1 MSKGI
6 IGAGNWIM
14 DKVKMIDRW
23 PQEGELCNITS
34 LQMGGGG
41 GPCNILF
48 DIAAMQCG
56 IPLYA
61 CGVLGQD
68 ADGDLLLQQIKDKNI
83 DSSFMSISDT
93 RPTSFT
99 DVMTVISNGRRTF
112 FHNRGA
118 NAEFDYCHIAEVD
131 TDAKIFYLGYLL
143 LLDGMDREDSEY
155 GTVAAR
161 VLSCMKEKGCKTVV
175 DVVSEDRPKFQKI
188 VPSSLKYTDCL
199 VINEVEA
206 EYCSDIA
213 VRSEDGKININAL
226 INAAK
231 HLLDSGVNE
240 LVVIHFPEGAVA
252 MEKDGA
258 IYAMESYPME
268 REDIVGSVGAGDA
281 FCAGIVYGLH
291 EGLSI
296 PDMLKMASVSAFF
309 NLQSATATGGAP
321 EISKLQAVIDAHE
334 FKTLEYDK

>member
-23 PQEGELCNITS
+23 PQEGELCNIVTQ
-34 LQMGGGG
+34 QMGGGG

-61 CGVLGQD
+61 CGVVGKD
-68 ADGDLLLQQIKDKNI
+68 ADGDLLLRQIKEKSI
-83 DSSFMSISDT
+83 DRGFMSISET
-93 RPTSFT
+93 QPTSFT
-99 DVMTVISNGRRTF
+99 DVMTVIRNGRRTF

-118 NAEFDYCHIAEVD
+118 NAEFNFSHIENID

-143 LLDGMDREDSEY
+143 LLDGMDQEDPEF

-188 VPSSLKYTDCL
+188 VPPSLKYTDCL

-206 EYCSDIA
+206 ECCSDIA
-213 VRSEDGKININAL
+213 VRNEAGEININAL
-226 INAAK
+226 IDAAK

-240 LVVIHFPEGAVA
+240 LVVIHFPEGAVVV
-252 MEKDGA
+252 EKDGTVN
-258 IYAMESYPME
+258 AMESYPME

-281 FCAGIVYGLH
+281 FCAGVVYGLH

-296 PDMLKMASVSAFF
+296 TDMLKMASVSAFF
-309 NLQSATATGGAP
+309 NLQSATATAGAP
-321 EISKLQAVIDAHE
+321 EISKLKAVIDAYE
-334 FKTLEYDK
+334 FKQLEYNK

>member
-23 PQEGELCNITS
+23 PQEGELCNITT
-34 LQMGGGG
+34 QEMGGGG

-48 DIAAMQCG
+48 DIAAMKCD

-61 CGVLGQD
+61 CGVVGKD
-68 ADGDLLLQQIKDKNI
+68 ADGDLLLQQINEKNI
-83 DSSFMSISDT
+83 DSRFMSISAT
-93 RPTSFT
+93 QPTSFT
-99 DVMTVISNGRRTF
+99 DVMTVIRNGRRTF

-118 NAEFDYCHIAEVD
+118 NAEFNFSHIENID

-143 LLDGMDREDSEY
+143 LLDGMDREDPEF

-161 VLSCMKEKGCKTVV
+161 VLSCMRAKGCKTVV

-206 EYCSDIA
+206 ECCSDIA
-213 VRSEDGKININAL
+213 VRTEDGEINIKAL
-226 INAAK
+226 IDAAK
-231 HLLDSGVNE
+231 HLFEGGVNE

-252 MEKDGA
+252 MQKDGTVD
-258 IYAMESYPME
+258 AMESYPMD

-296 PDMLKMASVSAFF
+296 PEMLKMASVSAFF

-321 EISKLQAVIDAHE
+321 EISQLKAVIDAYE
-334 FKTLEYDK
+334 FKSLEFDK